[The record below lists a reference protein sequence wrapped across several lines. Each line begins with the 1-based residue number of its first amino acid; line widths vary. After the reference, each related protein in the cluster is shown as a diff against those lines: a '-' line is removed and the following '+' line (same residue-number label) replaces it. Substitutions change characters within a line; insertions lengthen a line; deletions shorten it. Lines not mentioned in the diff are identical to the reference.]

1 MTDILK
7 LTIDSKMGDDWGL
20 VVVTTEKSGL
30 GYPEVEATGTGRR
43 RIRPWSAKM
52 WVFERP
58 PIYRSPVYLRFYL
71 HMNCRIINQFWAKVR
86 PNAGPSEK
94 KNN

>member
-43 RIRPWSAKM
+43 RIRPWLAKM
-52 WVFERP
+52 WGFRLSAHLPVTGIPSVLP
-58 PIYRSPVYLRFYL
+58 PDELSEL
-71 HMNCRIINQFWAKVR
+71 
-86 PNAGPSEK
+86 GPFRL
-94 KNN
+94 

>member
-7 LTIDSKMGDDWGL
+7 LTVDSKMGDDWGL
-20 VVVTTEKSGL
+20 VGVTTEKSGL

-52 WVFERP
+52 WVFDRP
-58 PIYRSPVYLRFYL
+58 SIYRSPVYLRFYRQ
-71 HMNCRIINQFWAKVR
+71 MICRNIGSFVVSFILSGVTH
-86 PNAGPSEK
+86 
-94 KNN
+94 

>member
-1 MTDILK
+1 
-7 LTIDSKMGDDWGL
+7 MGDDWGL

-52 WVFERP
+52 WVFDRP
-58 PIYRSPVYLRFYL
+58 SIYRSPVYLRFYL
-71 HMNCRIINQFWAKVR
+71 QMNCR
-86 PNAGPSEK
+86 
-94 KNN
+94 NNTELMHSARKIRYYEILVS

>member
-20 VVVTTEKSGL
+20 VVVTTEKTEFD
-30 GYPEVEATGTGRR
+30 YPEVEATGTGRR

-52 WVFERP
+52 WVFDRP
-58 PIYRSPVYLRFYL
+58 SIYRSPVYLRFYRQ
-71 HMNCRIINQFWAKVR
+71 MICRNIGSFVVSFILSGVTH
-86 PNAGPSEK
+86 
-94 KNN
+94 